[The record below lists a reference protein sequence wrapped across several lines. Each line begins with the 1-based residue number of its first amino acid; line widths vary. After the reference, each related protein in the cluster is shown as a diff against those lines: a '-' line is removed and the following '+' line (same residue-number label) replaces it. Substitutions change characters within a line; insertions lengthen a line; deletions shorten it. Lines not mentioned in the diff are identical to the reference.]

1 MADFL
6 ESYVNLN
13 GYSSSKGFLGFVEG
27 VEDNRLEV
35 SRQIIQQLTDWIY
48 SDVDAFSIATS
59 LHFPKSRRLLE
70 TFYGADNIDYQELL
84 VFEEH
89 GLVFSVEADGMF
101 EELQVGEAD
110 PSELW
115 CRSFSHLQVSHFER
129 CIIERL
135 LFAQMNM
142 GGLDGHLFIGSIDHG
157 MVLYPHD
164 DVGFGFIVMT
174 DSSAHQRL
182 DGFIKEAVS
191 GGNFRF
197 VSAAR
202 IPGLR

>member
-1 MADFL
+1 MMASL
-6 ESYVNLN
+6 ESLVNLN
-13 GYSSSKGFLGFVEG
+13 GYSTSNGFIGFVESIT
-27 VEDNRLEV
+27 DSRLAD
-35 SRQIIQQLTDWIY
+35 SRQIIGLLTDWIY
-48 SDVDAFSIATS
+48 SDAHTFSIATS

-70 TFYGADNIDYQELL
+70 TFYGAENIDYQELL

-89 GLVFSVEADGMF
+89 GLVFSVEADGIF

-115 CRSFSHLQVSHFER
+115 CRSFSHLKVSQFER

-135 LFAQMNM
+135 LFAKMNM

-157 MVLYPHD
+157 MVLYPHGE
-164 DVGFGFIVMT
+164 VGFGFILMT
-174 DSSAHQRL
+174 DSSAHHRL
-182 DGFIKEAVS
+182 DNFIQEAVS

-197 VSAAR
+197 VSAAS
-202 IPGLR
+202 IPGLH